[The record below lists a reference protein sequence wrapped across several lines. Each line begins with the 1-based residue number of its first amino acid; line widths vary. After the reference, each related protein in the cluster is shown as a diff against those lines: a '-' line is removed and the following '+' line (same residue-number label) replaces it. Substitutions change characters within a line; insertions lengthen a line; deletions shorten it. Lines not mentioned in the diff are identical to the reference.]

1 MKVAHLSDLHLGY
14 GSGQRARDVLRAF
27 EAAMARSAALEPDLV
42 VVSGDVFD
50 HPEVGAQPIAVFA
63 KAVARLRS
71 RLPGVAVAV
80 AAGVRDTPLD
90 SERPGPL
97 ALVGEVASVQAA
109 CTSVLRFRVLDGA
122 ASVVLAPHRAVADSR
137 PLAVAPDPEAEWNVL
152 VAYAAVASDA
162 AHASVVPLAGW
173 DYVALGSRHTRAC
186 VAEQAHYAGS
196 LERIGPDPWS
206 EAAEDKGFMTF
217 DAGAAKA
224 TFWRVG
230 ARPAISLAPVDA
242 TGRGTATA
250 ARRLAEALAAVP
262 GKIDGTLLRIPVK
275 GLAPEDLA
283 VLDRK
288 ALEPIRR
295 RAAELRVTA
304 LREGPPRRA
313 RTRASAGD
321 RCDVVPSFVSLQA
334 RALGSAAE
342 LADARGLVA
351 FVEDG
356 GSVWNECVSAFRSS
370 LPGVLDGVRERSA
383 GDRPLRQEEWAALW
397 LGDGPA
403 AAWVSAAAT
412 LAFPSRGGLGAA
424 GSASRQAAPQ
434 RLSQTATRA
443 KPVEAA
449 ERAEAQEER
458 LRALREEE
466 AEVRGDLE
474 AGVVAWVRER
484 QDAETRLLLY
494 RDRGRELRTRLKRID
509 DAGAEGSCR
518 SCGATL
524 GDRLET
530 VARAG
535 KEEWEG
541 VVQDGRW
548 WRQRLDQLE
557 HKPAELRALESRALT
572 LSAEAADLAEQMER
586 RKRVGRTQGSSAAGS
601 SRASEGAAEEGLAK
615 ASGEALDEVRARV
628 HAEVVEITGGRLA
641 GCFPALFEEWT
652 RGGRRGGGDV
662 SALEAATRV
671 AMAELALEAG
681 VKLGSVILPDSLDR
695 LRDEDAPR
703 ALDRLARLARR
714 VPLVLVAASERMA
727 SAAPERFDLLCRP
740 EDTLDRGRVVRRQRP
755 GLGAVRLQP

>member
-27 EAAMARSAALEPDLV
+27 EAAMARAAALEPDLV

-109 CTSVLRFRVLDGA
+109 CTSVLRFRALDGA

-304 LREGPPRRA
+304 VREGPPRRT
-313 RTRASAGD
+313 RVRASAGD
-321 RCDVVPSFVSLQA
+321 RRDVVPSFASLQA
-334 RALGSAAE
+334 RALGSTAE

-383 GDRPLRQEEWAALW
+383 AGSPLRQEEWAALW

-403 AAWVSAAAT
+403 ATWVSAAAT
-412 LAFPSRGGLGAA
+412 LAFPSPGGRDAA
-424 GSASRQAAPQ
+424 GSAGRQAAPQ
-434 RLSQTATRA
+434 RLSQTATSA
-443 KPVEAA
+443 KPAEAA

-557 HKPAELRALESRALT
+557 HKPAELKALESRALT
-572 LSAEAADLAEQMER
+572 LSAEAADLAEQIER
-586 RKRVGRTQGSSAAGS
+586 RKRVGRTPASSAAGS

-641 GCFPALFEEWT
+641 GCFPDLFEEWT
-652 RGGRRGGGDV
+652 RGGRRGGDDV
-662 SALEAATRV
+662 SALEAAVRV
-671 AMAELALEAG
+671 AMAEVALEAG

-714 VPLVLVAASERMA
+714 VPLVLVAASERTA

-740 EDTLDRGRVVRRQRP
+740 EDTLDRGRVVRRQRS